1 MNDVTAGSFAGSEAV
16 GSVALVGGG
25 PGHPDLITV
34 RGRQLLSA
42 ADVVIADR
50 LGPRALLDDLA
61 PGVEVI
67 DVGKQPHHHPVPQT
81 RINELLVEHA
91 RAGKRVVRLKGGD
104 PFVFGRGGEEAEFCR
119 AAGIPVEVVPGVT
132 SAIAVPSIAGIP
144 VTHRGVAAGFTV
156 LSAHTDIDQVPGGP
170 EHTVILLMGVSGL
183 AATAATLAAGRRG
196 ADCPVAIVED
206 GYGDGQRVTIGTLGS
221 IAADAAVRGVR
232 SPAVIVVGDVVR
244 LADPDLLPTPASHG
258 AAPHS
263 TASSRTAH
271 HREASQ

>member
-1 MNDVTAGSFAGSEAV
+1 MNEQRV

-34 RGRQLLSA
+34 RGRQLLTA

-67 DVGKQPHHHPVPQT
+67 DVGKRPHHHPVPQSQ
-81 RINELLVEHA
+81 INQLLVEHA

-119 AAGIPVEVVPGVT
+119 AAGVPVEVVPGVT

-156 LSAHTDIDQVPGGP
+156 LSAHTDIDEVPGGP
-170 EHTVILLMGVSGL
+170 EHTVVLLMGVSGL
-183 AATAATLAAGRRG
+183 ASTAATLAAGRRG

-206 GYGDGQRVTIGTLGS
+206 GYGDGQRVTVGTLGT
-221 IAADAAVRGVR
+221 IAAEAAVRGVQ

-244 LADPDLLPTPASHG
+244 LADPDLLPIPA
-258 AAPHS
+258 AQQ
-263 TASSRTAH
+263 TTQ
-271 HREASQ
+271 HREAPQ

>member
-1 MNDVTAGSFAGSEAV
+1 MSAAQPGPAV

-34 RGRQLLSA
+34 RGRQLLTA
-42 ADVVIADR
+42 ADVVVADR
-50 LGPRALLDDLA
+50 LGPRALLDDLG
-61 PGVEVI
+61 PDVEVI
-67 DVGKQPHHHPVPQT
+67 DVGKRPHHHPVPQWQ
-81 RINELLVEHA
+81 INELLVERA
-91 RAGKRVVRLKGGD
+91 RGGKRVVRLKGGD
-104 PFVFGRGGEEAEFCR
+104 PFVFGRGSEEAEFCR

-183 AATAATLAAGRRG
+183 AATTATLAAGRRG

-206 GYGDGQRVTIGTLGS
+206 GYGEGQRITIGTLGT
-221 IAADAAVRGVR
+221 IAAEAALRGVQ

-244 LADPDLLPTPASHG
+244 LADPELVSVPAS
-258 AAPHS
+258 HS
-263 TASSRTAH
+263 TASHSTAS
-271 HREASQ
+271 HREAQ

>member
-1 MNDVTAGSFAGSEAV
+1 MSLQKT

-34 RGRQLLSA
+34 RGRQLLTA

-50 LGPRALLDDLA
+50 LGPRALLDDLG
-61 PGVEVI
+61 PDTEVI
-67 DVGKQPHHHPVPQT
+67 DVGKQPHHHPVPQS

-156 LSAHTDIDQVPGGP
+156 LSAHTDIDEVPGGA
-170 EHTVILLMGVSGL
+170 EHTVVLLMGVSGL

-196 ADCPVAIVED
+196 ADCPVAIVVKASWPDE
-206 GYGDGQRVTIGTLGS
+206 RVVRGTLGD
-221 IAADAAVRGVR
+221 IEAKVAAEPIERTALIFVGRTLEASGFRESSLYDAAYQRRFRG
-232 SPAVIVVGDVVR
+232 
-244 LADPDLLPTPASHG
+244 
-258 AAPHS
+258 
-263 TASSRTAH
+263 
-271 HREASQ
+271 RE